1 LYQAFQWYHDP
12 FLSKQ
17 KETER
22 DEFLKELNQIVE
34 NLKSNIAFVEN
45 TIEKLNAAELTI
57 GKRLEWAAGSSTN
70 LLDTLKAFE
79 SLRKNRNDYFKN
91 DVKLARSIETFAE
104 NLNDFEQMRISNS
117 TNQIEKFQLL
127 ENVLIE

>member
-1 LYQAFQWYHDP
+1 M
-12 FLSKQ
+12 
-17 KETER
+17 
-22 DEFLKELNQIVE
+22 NQIVE